1 MRAHQLL
8 RWLGKNL
15 NSMKW
20 VSNWQ
25 APLVNIS
32 GSRQRVSTTKTGGLW
47 GKNFTL
53 QHMCVIFALKWP
65 CSSFFN
71 IQTGSVLQYTAL
83 ESIHIIPGMTPP
95 LGNVIL
101 TYSLPISLLAW
112 ESSQDPLVSDNFFYW
127 KSEFSTSKVC
137 HCFDKLCREA
147 SGRWRVCKLRHSQL
161 KNVSK
166 RTTETMIKV
175 DRVSKKG
182 KPLPHAWW
190 KVRKDVVQNRTPRR
204 DEITL
209 SGGGEYV
216 QDVVL

>member
-32 GSRQRVSTTKTGGLW
+32 GSRQHVSTTKTGGLW

-71 IQTGSVLQYTAL
+71 IQTGSVLLHWSPSTLSQEWLLLWEMSFWRIVYPYPCLL
-83 ESIHIIPGMTPP
+83 EKAVKIHWSLII
-95 LGNVIL
+95 
-101 TYSLPISLLAW
+101 
-112 ESSQDPLVSDNFFYW
+112 FFYW

-182 KPLPHAWW
+182 KPLPHACW